1 MRAWFALPKRATE
14 ATPEQLVATGA
25 LVGGYGRDPV
35 DGDTGYKPAGLAG
48 RKMPYWTL
56 EKARTA
62 SVAAYRS
69 NPMARAIV
77 DTYTAFCVGDKGL
90 SLQCTNPDVRMVA
103 EAFWNDPRNRLPQMQ
118 DLMLRDQMVMGEQ
131 ILELLTGPVSGVVR
145 FSPIDPQALSHIT
158 LTADNPLWPESL
170 WIRSNVDGMQEY
182 GGRALPV
189 AQVDD
194 MTGLRQGEA
203 MFWAPWRTLLTD
215 VRGMPFLT
223 NVLDWLD
230 SYDTVLSNLIDRT
243 ALARYLVWDVT
254 VNGGQ
259 DAVDQYVAKRG
270 GLHIPPSGSV
280 EVHNDAV
287 KWDSKTV
294 MTGAFEDV
302 AANSNVLTLIAGGSG
317 LAKHWLAEPENAN
330 RATSNSMAEPVRRR
344 LAGVQQVWLAQMTEL
359 VRFAVDQAVAAGRL
373 PRKVEA
379 VDPQTGATFDIPA
392 SMAVSVTGPEIASAD
407 AQVNAEILL
416 NLSTG
421 LMQLVE
427 IGAMTVPAARAA
439 ARKGWEDYMGV
450 PYEASLDAPDAN
462 ADDLATHV
470 DANAG
475 NTNAG
480 DSNNPE
486 SGAKG
491 SASNVRPL
499 NRKSQG
505 SQQKQPASR
514 TR

>member
-1 MRAWFALPKRATE
+1 MRGWFALTQRATE

-25 LVGGYGRDPV
+25 MVGGYGRDPV
-35 DGDTGYKPAGLAG
+35 DGDTGYRPAGLAG

-69 NPMARAIV
+69 NPMARAII

-90 SLQCTNPDVRMVA
+90 SLQCTNPKVRVVA
-103 EAFWNDPRNRLPQMQ
+103 EEFWNDPKNRLGQMQ
-118 DLMLRDQMVMGEQ
+118 DLLLRDQMVMGEQ
-131 ILELLTGPVSGVVR
+131 ILELMTGPVSGVVR
-145 FSPIDPQALSHIT
+145 YSPVDPQALSHVS
-158 LTADNPLWPESL
+158 LTGNNPLWPSAL

-189 AQVDD
+189 AQVNDL
-194 MTGLRQGEA
+194 TGLREGQA

-243 ALARYLVWDVT
+243 ALARYMVWDVT

-259 DAVDQYVAKRG
+259 DAVDQFVQRRG
-270 GLHIPPSGSV
+270 GTHVPPSGSV
-280 EVHNDAV
+280 EVHNESV
-287 KWDSKTV
+287 KWDSKYV
-294 MTGAFEDV
+294 QTGTFEDT
-302 AANSNVLTLIAGGSG
+302 AANANVLTLIAGGSG

-330 RATSNSMAEPVRRR
+330 RATSHSMGEPVRRR
-344 LAGVQQVWLAQMTEL
+344 IEGVQGMWLGQMTEF

-373 PRKVEA
+373 PRTVEA
-379 VDPQTGATFDIPA
+379 VDPQTGTIYEIPA
-392 SMAVSVTGPEIASAD
+392 SKAVTVTGPEIAAAD
-407 AQVNAEILL
+407 AQVNAEVLL

-421 LMQLVE
+421 IKQLVE

-439 ARKGWEDYMGV
+439 VRKAWEDFVGV
-450 PYEASLDAPDAN
+450 PYEASLDSPDAN
-462 ADDLATHV
+462 PDDVATHI
-470 DANAG
+470 DDNSGGTNGSGGG
-475 NTNAG
+475 NVLKLAPR
-480 DSNNPE
+480 NPAE
-486 SGAKG
+486 PPPNTSTG
-491 SASNVRPL
+491 R
-499 NRKSQG
+499 
-505 SQQKQPASR
+505 
-514 TR
+514 